1 MEGYARKE
9 APRER
14 GKVMNGRRVEKT
26 EESNNGRDKRRPEGK
41 RRQTNKRGRGG
52 GLLKEFSYLSLF

>member
-14 GKVMNGRRVEKT
+14 ERGKAMNGRRVEKT
-26 EESNNGRDKRRPEGK
+26 EESNNGTDKRRPEGK
-41 RRQTNKRGRGG
+41 RRQKNKRGVGG
-52 GLLKEFSYLSLF
+52 C